1 MKKKKKV
8 NFRTEKSEKNSIQL
22 KMATTT
28 TTISGVGMDRVDTGP
43 KKVKVSRT
51 KKPDP
56 LTMSSEDL
64 LAKLRNDPDFST
76 EFLAKISEIQ
86 KVVSAFKKENRERVA
101 AAKAQVKAEKET
113 HERDKLM
120 EQIAALREVEH
131 SDKLFPDNCVDGLSV
146 QEIKDYI
153 KSTKAIIKQRKDD
166 AASAI
171 KAEKEAKKAQKEAKK
186 MAKQIAKEQK
196 EAEKASKKAE
206 KEAKQA
212 AKDAAKRGK
221 LLAQLAKLVEKDEL
235 DFVPDYNDE
244 TATDVLAEHVIRC
257 KCAIALTK
265 MKDTISD
272 LPEFDAA
279 EADIEGL
286 EVMTKRAK
294 LIANLAKMDVEL
306 AYNCEHDMD
315 KLKELVAETK
325 EAVKN

>member
-1 MKKKKKV
+1 
-8 NFRTEKSEKNSIQL
+8 
-22 KMATTT
+22 MATTT
-28 TTISGVGMDRVDTGP
+28 SKFSETDVARTDTAP
-43 KKVKVSRT
+43 KKVKVTRT
-51 KKPDP
+51 KKQDP
-56 LTMSSEDL
+56 LTMNSEDL
-64 LAKLRNDPDFST
+64 LAKLTNEPDFAT
-76 EFLAKISEIQ
+76 EFLEKFSEIQ
-86 KVVSAFKKENRERVA
+86 KVVSEFKKANRERVA

-113 HERDKLM
+113 HDRAKLM
-120 EQIAALREVEH
+120 DQIAALRKVEY

-153 KSTKAIIKQRKDD
+153 KSTKAIIKQRKGD
-166 AASAI
+166 AAASI
-171 KAEKEAKKAQKEAKK
+171 KAEKEAKKAEKEAKK
-186 MAKQIAKEQK
+186 LAKQNAKEQK
-196 EAEKASKKAE
+196 EAQKEAKKAE

-212 AKDAAKRGK
+212 AKDAVKREK

-235 DFVPDYNDE
+235 DFVPEYNDE
-244 TATDVLAEHVIRC
+244 TATDVLGEHVSRC
-257 KCAIALTK
+257 KCAIALAK

-279 EADIEGL
+279 EGDIEDL

-325 EAVKN
+325 EALKN

>member
-1 MKKKKKV
+1 
-8 NFRTEKSEKNSIQL
+8 
-22 KMATTT
+22 MATTT
-28 TTISGVGMDRVDTGP
+28 ISDVCVDRVDTGP

-51 KKPDP
+51 KKQQDP
-56 LTMSSEDL
+56 LTMSEDEL
-64 LAKLRNDPDFST
+64 FTKLTNDPDFAT
-76 EFLAKISEIQ
+76 EFLSKFSEIQ
-86 KVVSAFKKENRERVA
+86 KVVTAFKKANRERVA

-120 EQIAALREVEH
+120 EQIAALREVKH

-153 KSTKAIIKQRKDD
+153 KATKAIIKQRKDD
-166 AASAI
+166 AAASI
-171 KAEKEAKKAQKEAKK
+171 KAEKEAKKTEKESKK

-196 EAEKASKKAE
+196 EVEKEAKKAE
-206 KEAKQA
+206 KEAKKA
-212 AKDAAKRGK
+212 AKDAAKRER
-221 LLAQLAKLVEKDEL
+221 LLKQLGKLVEKDEL

-244 TATDVLAEHVIRC
+244 TATDVLAEHVSRC
-257 KCAIALTK
+257 KCAIALAK

-286 EVMTKRAK
+286 EEMTKRAK

-306 AYNCEHDMD
+306 AYNCEHEMD

>member
-1 MKKKKKV
+1 M
-8 NFRTEKSEKNSIQL
+8 
-22 KMATTT
+22 T
-28 TTISGVGMDRVDTGP
+28 TTIPDTGVARTDSAP
-43 KKVKVSRT
+43 KKVKVSRA
-51 KKPDP
+51 KKQDP
-56 LTMSSEDL
+56 LTMNSEDL
-64 LAKLRNDPDFST
+64 LAKLTNEPDFAT
-76 EFLAKISEIQ
+76 EFLEKFNEIQ
-86 KVVSAFKKENRERVA
+86 KVVSDFKKANRERVA
-101 AAKAQVKAEKET
+101 AAKAQVKAEQET
-113 HERDKLM
+113 HERAKLM
-120 EQIAALREVEH
+120 DQIAALREVEH
-131 SDKLFPDNCVDGLSV
+131 SEKLFPENCVDGLSV

-166 AASAI
+166 AAASIKAEKEAI
-171 KAEKEAKKAQKEAKK
+171 KAEKEAKKAEKEAKK
-186 MAKQIAKEQK
+186 MAKQITMEQK

-212 AKDAAKRGK
+212 AKDAVKREK

-235 DFVPDYNDE
+235 DFVPEYNDE
-244 TATDVLAEHVIRC
+244 TATDVLSEHVNRC

-265 MKDTISD
+265 MKDTVSE

-279 EADIEGL
+279 EGDIEDL

-325 EAVKN
+325 EALKN